1 MHLVR
6 QEQPFSSAYQCP
18 GPGRRVKGAF
28 GVARDRFATPDPA
41 TTPQVFRG
49 CDENGGRAGR
59 PQGIRAIRAACQ
71 TLASAMWPSRSI
83 VIAAAGAPEEVGPGR
98 LASAAPGCLAG

>member
-1 MHLVR
+1 MHLVQ
-6 QEQPFSSAYQCP
+6 QEEPSSSAYQCP

-28 GVARDRFATPDPA
+28 GVARDRLATPDPA

-59 PQGIRAIRAACQ
+59 PQGTRAIRAPCR
-71 TLASAMWPSRSI
+71 TWASAVWPSRSI
-83 VIAAAGAPEEVGPGR
+83 VIAAAGVPKEA
-98 LASAAPGCLAG
+98 